1 MRKALAMKDSLSV
14 KDNSSRT
21 RILSILVLGVLIGI
35 SIWFGLAFAST
46 EEFHHKDIAYLEE
59 KQNNA
64 KALSASASA
73 ASVLISLLPEDTATP
88 LANQIAEIG
97 RDFLIVLSAL
107 AAEQY
112 LLTITGRITFCW
124 LIPIA
129 LGILILF
136 VLMRR
141 KLFLQI
147 GVKLAIAG
155 CVLYMLVPLT
165 LRITRLVDGP
175 YEEAVDKSLQQSKEI
190 EEAFHYNEDGIVMPG
205 MSGTETEAEGE
216 TAAQSETQTAAQA
229 ETQTAAQDAAQT
241 ETQAEVQTEVQSELQ
256 TVSQT
261 EKRESEKEPEKKPKK
276 KKPKKKK
283 PWYERLW
290 DAIAGTASDAADT
303 VSKVPE
309 KVANTASGAA
319 DKVTDAAHKI
329 ADTASDAV
337 HNVADAAHKAADT
350 ASDAAQKAADTTSD
364 AVQKVSDTAS
374 TAVGKVVEAG
384 EKVIDV
390 AEMTPQV
397 PQMAA
402 DLLNNLINAFV
413 LMIVTTCVL
422 PLFVLIGLLWV
433 MNQVLNINPD
443 WEKQTP

>member
-205 MSGTETEAEGE
+205 MSGTE

>member
-216 TAAQSETQTAAQA
+216 TAAQSETQTAAQ
-229 ETQTAAQDAAQT
+229 DAAQT
-241 ETQAEVQTEVQSELQ
+241 ETQAEVQTEVQCELQ